1 MTSPHGSLRPASV
14 QPRSLGDLA
23 DTVAVTVDPAARGVL
38 VTGVVLGSADVQ
50 PGDLFVAVPGAR
62 SHGARFAAA
71 AVASGAAAVL
81 TDADGLA
88 LLESTDEGLAVVR
101 ATPVVLLPD
110 DSDPQRA
117 AGAAASWFYDHPS
130 AALTSFG
137 VTGTNG
143 KTTTTYLLDH
153 LLTAL
158 GRTVGLVGTVE
169 TRSGA
174 RVLPSRLTTPDAAT
188 LQGVLATMREDGV
201 DVLAMEVS
209 SHSISQRRVDGL
221 HFDVA
226 GFTNLSQDHLDFH
239 GDLDRYFAAKAELF
253 TAERARRGV
262 VVVDDEWGRR
272 LAATADIPT
281 VTLSV
286 EHRGGPQSDWTVRDV
301 HAGASGSTFT
311 VVHRDGRSVRART
324 ALPGSFNVANA
335 ALAIVMVV
343 ESGVGVGTVTAA
355 LEAAGGLSPAVPGR
369 MEQVSDS
376 PRVVVDFAHN
386 PDALALALAA
396 LRPTTAGRLVV
407 VFGATGERDTTKRPV
422 MGRIAVEGADVVVVT
437 DDDPHGEAADGI
449 RAQVLGGARE
459 AAARPGCDVDVLE
472 AAPRA
477 LAIRA
482 AVLAADDEDTVL
494 VAGRG
499 HEVWQEID
507 GVDHPLDDR
516 VEARAAVADR
526 AQRTT
531 KEHSE

>member
-1 MTSPHGSLRPASV
+1 
-14 QPRSLGDLA
+14 
-23 DTVAVTVDPAARGVL
+23 
-38 VTGVVLGSADVQ
+38 
-50 PGDLFVAVPGAR
+50 
-62 SHGARFAAA
+62 
-71 AVASGAAAVL
+71 
-81 TDADGLA
+81 
-88 LLESTDEGLAVVR
+88 
-101 ATPVVLLPD
+101 
-110 DSDPQRA
+110 
-117 AGAAASWFYDHPS
+117 
-130 AALTSFG
+130 
-137 VTGTNG
+137 
-143 KTTTTYLLDH
+143 
-153 LLTAL
+153 
-158 GRTVGLVGTVE
+158 
-169 TRSGA
+169 
-174 RVLPSRLTTPDAAT
+174 
-188 LQGVLATMREDGV
+188 
-201 DVLAMEVS
+201 
-209 SHSISQRRVDGL
+209 
-221 HFDVA
+221 
-226 GFTNLSQDHLDFH
+226 
-239 GDLDRYFAAKAELF
+239 
-253 TAERARRGV
+253 
-262 VVVDDEWGRR
+262 
-272 LAATADIPT
+272 
-281 VTLSV
+281 
-286 EHRGGPQSDWTVRDV
+286 
-301 HAGASGSTFT
+301 
-311 VVHRDGRSVRART
+311 VHRDGRSVRART

-343 ESGVGVGTVTAA
+343 ESGVEVGTVTAA

-449 RAQVLGGARE
+449 RAEVLAGARE
-459 AAARPGCDVDVLE
+459 AAAQPGCDVDVLE